1 VRGISTA
8 DGTLSTERKEFAD
21 MAISAAA
28 SSLTFILEEEDLRRA
43 LVGTPLYVHTMI
55 AFACVFLMK
64 VATKWNAVGLNI
76 EPAFAWDLVGRM
88 IRLLES
94 TVTSERHLAHHI
106 ASGLSKMLSRSKD
119 SAGPEA
125 PPASDSMWTGPSTY
139 AGQVGPESAI
149 PDGTT
154 WNPYGPGIP
163 GVPDGG
169 VDLNEMMVMN
179 NNIIYE
185 AFGYDPVNDVYDLLT
200 SQFSY

>member
-1 VRGISTA
+1 
-8 DGTLSTERKEFAD
+8 

-64 VATKWNAVGLNI
+64 VATKWNAVELNI
-76 EPAFAWDLVGRM
+76 EPTFAWGLVGRM
-88 IRLLES
+88 INLLES

-106 ASGLSKMLSRSKD
+106 AAGLSKMLTRSRDGIDPQSEAPAP
-119 SAGPEA
+119 SASNAMWAGPVTTFPYA
-125 PPASDSMWTGPSTY
+125 RQSNGSTDMNT
-139 AGQVGPESAI
+139 ALSGNANP
-149 PDGTT
+149 GTP
-154 WNPYGPGIP
+154 WNPYGPGMT
-163 GVPDGG
+163 GAGDGG
-169 VDLNEMMVMN
+169 VDFNEMMAMN

-185 AFGYDPVNDVYDLLT
+185 AFGYDNVNDVYNLLT

>member
-1 VRGISTA
+1 
-8 DGTLSTERKEFAD
+8 

-64 VATKWNAVGLNI
+64 VAAKWNAVGGNI
-76 EPAFAWDLVGRM
+76 DSTFAWNLVGRM

-106 ASGLSKMLSRSKD
+106 AAGLSKMLSRSKA
-119 SAGPEA
+119 SMQSLHHESM
-125 PPASDSMWTGPSTY
+125 PPGSDSIWTGNPGPNSTY
-139 AGQVGPESAI
+139 AKHTDDFTNKASTITETEA
-149 PDGTT
+149 
-154 WNPYGPGIP
+154 WNPYGPGVSGIP
-163 GVPDGG
+163 DAG
-169 VDLNEMMVMN
+169 VDYNEMMAMN

-185 AFGYDPVNDVYDLLT
+185 AFGYDSVNDVYNLLT